1 MPNKLAVEIREA
13 EIDLYILEAYKG
25 RLVNDGLYLARIYPD
40 AVRAY
45 DKP

>member
-1 MPNKLAVEIREA
+1 MLNKLAVEIREA
-13 EIDLYILEAYKG
+13 KIDLYILEAYRG
-25 RLVNDGLYLARIYPD
+25 RLVNDGLYPARIYPN